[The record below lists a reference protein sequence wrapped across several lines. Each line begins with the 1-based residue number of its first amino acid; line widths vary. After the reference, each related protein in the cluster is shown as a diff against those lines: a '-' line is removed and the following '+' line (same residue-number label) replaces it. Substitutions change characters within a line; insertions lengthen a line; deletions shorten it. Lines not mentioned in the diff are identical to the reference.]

1 MQTDIGAIEIDNA
14 CLWLGRRAEKN
25 VADGKDPLPKKTATK
40 FADPRLM
47 GLKQVK
53 KGTVK
58 PDGTW

>member
-25 VADGKDPLPKKTATK
+25 LANGEDPLPKKKNKK

-47 GLKQVK
+47 GLKPVK
-53 KGTVK
+53 KAKLK
-58 PDGTW
+58 PDGTL